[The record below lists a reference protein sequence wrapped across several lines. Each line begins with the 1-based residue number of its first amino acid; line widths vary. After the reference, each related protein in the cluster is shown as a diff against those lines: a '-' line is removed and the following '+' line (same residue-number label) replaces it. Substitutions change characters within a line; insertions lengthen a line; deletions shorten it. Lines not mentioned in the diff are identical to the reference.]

1 MASWLS
7 AQENS
12 WGSQASSETDRQ
24 NALLQKA
31 IYAYLDKCVKQT
43 YSQAQLE
50 LTELGAEEKL
60 RRDAEWK
67 VEQYEVD
74 SNGKRTD
81 NGVGSSRVESSRV
94 ESSRVESSR
103 VESMSCHIIIS
114 FLALPQGTRKTL
126 AMSTSTLTTGLSP
139 VQLRVSTCTLETLWL

>member
-81 NGVGSSRVESSRV
+81 NGVGSSRVES
-94 ESSRVESSR
+94 
-103 VESMSCHIIIS
+103 MSYHIIIS

>member
-1 MASWLS
+1 MAGLLLS
-7 AQENS
+7 QENS

-60 RRDAEWK
+60 KRKTEWK

-81 NGVGSSRVESSRV
+81 NRLRSGHGLSIPHYS
-94 ESSRVESSR
+94 
-103 VESMSCHIIIS
+103 IIVS
-114 FLALPQGTRKTL
+114 FVASPQGTRKT
-126 AMSTSTLTTGLSP
+126 
-139 VQLRVSTCTLETLWL
+139 